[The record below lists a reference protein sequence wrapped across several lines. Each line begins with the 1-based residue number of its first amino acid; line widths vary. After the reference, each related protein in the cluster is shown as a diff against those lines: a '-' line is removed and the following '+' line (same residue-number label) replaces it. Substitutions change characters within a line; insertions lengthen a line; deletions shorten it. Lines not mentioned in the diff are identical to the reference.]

1 MLELIIAYVILA
13 VAFGLLRVLRSL
25 AWERKI
31 PSGTTWLFG
40 LVAYVALIAVVGVVF
55 IIGASLL
62 AMVDDG
68 DIWDW
73 IGFLLLVLALAG
85 LTYYIEEYHD
95 AIDFSDMLPF
105 WLGCLRLEDP
115 AIRRAE
121 AAEAPES
128 RKQPKQTVV
137 PDPLSTRPREKAN
150 PVERTELK
158 EELERL
164 SAGESVDVADAL
176 RVNSL
181 RDGTAE
187 RYEHVRKIF
196 VDPEDRQLRFQL
208 LFPSLKNDGLQSVDG
223 RVRVLQQV
231 YDLFQF
237 LQEEAWLADFDVHID
252 EFRVECFLV
261 TIDSFNMPTERS
273 FLRVY
278 VPLSELRDHAG
289 KAYAVTELE
298 RLGRA
303 TWI

>member
-62 AMVDDG
+62 TMVDDG
-68 DIWDW
+68 EIWDW

-85 LTYYIEEYHD
+85 LTYYVEEYHE
-95 AIDFSDMLPF
+95 AIEFSDMLPF
-105 WLGCLRLEDP
+105 WLACLRLEDP
-115 AIRRAE
+115 AIRRTE
-121 AAEAPES
+121 ASKSPES
-128 RKQPKQTVV
+128 LKEAKRLAAK
-137 PDPLSTRPREKAN
+137 DLLAN
-150 PVERTELK
+150 TSSENKKPVERAELK
-158 EELERL
+158 EELDRL
-164 SAGESVDVADAL
+164 TAGESVDVLDVL
-176 RVNSL
+176 RVNAS
-181 RDGTAE
+181 RDRKAE
-187 RYEHVRKIF
+187 HYEHIRKMF

-208 LFPSLKNDGLQSVDG
+208 LFPSLKREELQSAEG
-223 RVRVLQQV
+223 RIRILQHV
-231 YDLFQF
+231 YGLFQSM
-237 LQEEAWLADFDVHID
+237 QEEGWLADFDVHID

-273 FLRVY
+273 FLRVH